1 MKKSLIALA
10 ALAAVTAA
18 SAQSSVTISGGLQ
31 AGFQQHLSANTTNY
45 SYGSNSSTP
54 TTAALTKGQ
63 VRGLTTMDGNINFSV
78 VEDLGGGLAAFGNT
92 NIEKSQNFRGAF
104 VAYADTNLGL
114 RGGFGQLQYSNT
126 RSSDTFAA
134 IASGAI
140 SLPDG
145 LYDDSGIASR
155 IAIDA
160 LTYTTP
166 DLMPGLKVS
175 FAYIEPVDGDTSV
188 ANQTVT
194 AATGRPNGTSQYVI
208 GSSYT
213 NGPLT
218 AMVAYKAKPSA
229 MIAGTTAATS
239 QIGKANMELAAL
251 YNAGVAVI
259 GIGYDSASLDGS
271 TKLAADGTKV
281 QTDRAGYGMS
291 ATVPMGALSLGLEYW
306 KRGASTDTKVGATYA
321 LSKRTSL
328 TAASGI
334 KDYPKLNN
342 STNVT
347 SSNQY
352 RLSVKHTF

>member
-10 ALAAVTAA
+10 ALAAVSAA
-18 SAQSSVTISGGLQ
+18 SAQSSVTISGALQ
-31 AGFQQHLSANTTNY
+31 AGFQQHLSANTANY
-45 SYGSNSSTP
+45 SGFG
-54 TTAALTKGQ
+54 TATSLTVLTKGQ
-63 VRGLTTMDGNINFSV
+63 VRGLNTMDGNINFAV

-92 NIEKSQNFRGAF
+92 NIEKSQNFRGAY
-104 VAYADTNLGL
+104 VSYADTNLGL
-114 RGGFGQLQYSNT
+114 RGGFGALQYSNT

-140 SLPDG
+140 SLPDSV
-145 LYDDSGIASR
+145 YDDSGITAR
-155 IAIDA
+155 VGIDA

-175 FAYIEPVDGDTSV
+175 IAYIEPLDGDTTV

-208 GSSYT
+208 GTSYT

-218 AMVAYKAKPSA
+218 AMATYKAKPSA
-229 MIAGTTAATS
+229 MVAGTTAATS
-239 QIGKANMELAAL
+239 QIGKANIELAAL

-259 GIGYDSASLDGS
+259 GIGYDAASLDGA
-271 TKLAADGTKV
+271 TKIAATGALV
-281 QTDRAGYGMS
+281 QSDRAAYGMS
-291 ATVPMGALSLGLEYW
+291 ATIPMGAMSLGLEYW
-306 KRGASTDTKVGATYA
+306 KRGAATDTKAGATYA

-328 TAASGI
+328 TAAMGL
-334 KDYPKLNN
+334 KDFPKLAN
-342 STNVT
+342 SANVT
-347 SSNQY
+347 SSSQY